1 MRYIVFALV
10 AVLFSGVAHAQQ
22 GNLPK
27 PVGKLPPYPPVV
39 CVTPNWTAEPCAD
52 RQPPQANE
60 NRWEY
65 QCDNVNVKVTMPR
78 DSGITEYILTGVEKS
93 NNRFR
98 YEWGK
103 DELYLNGK
111 LCALK
116 TKPEPIRTQE
126 IPDEAKCGLVIQKP
140 CEPATVQTI
149 PVKPRIDTGEPTRWE
164 RLKDGGLRLHNALP
178 PEHYDYFFS
187 GPIEIIRVDTP
198 EQLKLACNRPD
209 GNPMGCAQRI
219 GELCRIRMLPNEF
232 YRTRQVPPEMILR
245 HEMAHCNGWAGNH
258 PGARPWD
265 NVAKK

>member
-10 AVLFSGVAHAQQ
+10 AVLFSSVAHAQQ

-39 CVTPNWTAEPCAD
+39 CVTPITAEPCAD

-78 DSGITEYILTGVEKS
+78 ESGITEYLVTGVEKS

-116 TKPEPIRTQE
+116 TKPLLKEQEETQS
-126 IPDEAKCGLVIQKP
+126 PPSTHKRRSGV
-140 CEPATVQTI
+140 TV
-149 PVKPRIDTGEPTRWE
+149 R
-164 RLKDGGLRLHNALP
+164 
-178 PEHYDYFFS
+178 Y
-187 GPIEIIRVDTP
+187 
-198 EQLKLACNRPD
+198 
-209 GNPMGCAQRI
+209 
-219 GELCRIRMLPNEF
+219 
-232 YRTRQVPPEMILR
+232 
-245 HEMAHCNGWAGNH
+245 
-258 PGARPWD
+258 
-265 NVAKK
+265 